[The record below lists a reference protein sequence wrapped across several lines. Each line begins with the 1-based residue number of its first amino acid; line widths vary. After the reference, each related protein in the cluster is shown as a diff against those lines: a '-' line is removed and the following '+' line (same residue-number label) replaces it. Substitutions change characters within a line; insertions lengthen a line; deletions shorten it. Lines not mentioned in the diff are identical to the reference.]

1 MAGLAG
7 AIAAAGA
14 AVGKALIDKAKK
26 NSASKN
32 TGGST
37 TSSSSYKSSSSGSS
51 SNKTSSSSSGMS
63 QGKDGSYYG
72 TGGSGKQFGYNPST
86 GGIAITQN
94 GQTRYVGA
102 NDPNY
107 ANTKKAMEADVGFSF
122 SNLGNTPTSSS
133 GSSNKST
140 NNGSRYSVGSNSSN
154 TSNNS
159 NVGINYDSAQKI
171 ASNGSANQASN
182 ILTGAALGSMLPGSN
197 IFSGML
203 AGGLGSNLSATTN
216 QNTAVPA
223 TQSTASGAAANGFIN
238 AGDGEVS
245 GYGEGVIGYDP
256 QTNAYYRID
265 YDGTRYDVPFGS
277 DKWDAMRQEY
287 LQRNGMTQHGQEL
300 REEDTLEQIG
310 QLNYDPVDQSEYTS
324 QILSYDEAMEIAREM
339 LEPQYQQKMQ
349 QTAMQVAQNLERSGM
364 YDSLYGQALIQ
375 NAQNAVVSELESA
388 VADLAG
394 QMVGES
400 RQQMLQLL
408 QMAVNENQYGAS
420 YDQSNLFASM
430 DYIQNT
436 LNRLQTQLNADRDY
450 DLAVQAQALNEKLA
464 NNEISLTE
472 AQIQAQQL
480 ENELM
485 RRELN
490 GYSAVSYSS
499 GSSSSSGGRS
509 RTTSSSGR
517 TTSSGNSSGN
527 YGGFT
532 DSGGGS
538 GSTIPTMAGT
548 GLSAG
553 GQQVLNSIRN
563 AKTTVDKE
571 AALTAGVIAGKVK
584 DAAEAEK
591 IANIAGIRLVNLPS
605 SV

>member
-1 MAGLAG
+1 MLGLAG
-7 AIAAAGA
+7 AIATAGA
-14 AVGKALIDKAKK
+14 ALGKTLANKAKK
-26 NSASKN
+26 NNGTTNS
-32 TGGST
+32 GGNY
-37 TSSSSYKSSSSGSS
+37 SSNSSSGSS
-51 SNKTSSSSSGMS
+51 SNRNKTSSSNSGMS

-122 SNLGNTPTSSS
+122 SNLGNGSTSSS
-133 GSSNKST
+133 GSSNKNT
-140 NNGSRYSVGSNSSN
+140 NTGASYSVGAGS
-154 TSNNS
+154 SNNS
-159 NVGINYDSAQKI
+159 NVGVNYDSAQKI

-203 AGGLGSNLSATTN
+203 TGGLGSNLSSTTN
-216 QNTAVPA
+216 QNTAVPT
-223 TQSTASGAAANGFIN
+223 TQSTVGGAATNGFVN
-238 AGDGEVS
+238 AGSGDVS
-245 GYGEGVIGYDP
+245 GYGDGIIGYDP

-277 DKWDAMRQEY
+277 DKWNAMRQEY
-287 LQRNGMTQHGQEL
+287 LERNGTTQHGQEI
-300 REEDTLEQIG
+300 REEETLDRIN
-310 QLNYDPVDQSEYTS
+310 QLDYTPIDQSEYTS

-339 LEPQYQQKMQ
+339 LEPQYEQKMQ

-375 NAQNAVVSELESA
+375 NAQNAVVAELESA
-388 VADLAG
+388 VADLAS

-430 DYIQNT
+430 DYVQNT
-436 LNRLQTQLNADRDY
+436 LNRLQTQFNADRDY
-450 DLAVQAQALNEKLA
+450 DLALQAQALNEKLA
-464 NNEISLTE
+464 NNEISMTE

-490 GYSAVSYSS
+490 GYSAASYTSGGSSSSGGGSRSRATSS
-499 GSSSSSGGRS
+499 GSSSNGG
-509 RTTSSSGR
+509 
-517 TTSSGNSSGN
+517 NN
-527 YGGFT
+527 GGFV
-532 DSGGGS
+532 DGGGS
-538 GSTIPTMAGT
+538 RSSTLSTMVGS

-553 GQQVLNSIRN
+553 GQQVLNSIQN
-563 AKTTVDKE
+563 AKTTVEKE
-571 AALTAGVIAGKVK
+571 AALAAGVVAGKVK

-591 IANIAGIRLVNLPS
+591 IANIAGIRLVNLPTS
-605 SV
+605 R